1 MCPITTTL
9 ASCLKVGHSGGP
21 KKNMQ
26 LGEVFSSS
34 EGCRVRHWF
43 PLTGGRRH
51 TNIKTLSMGS
61 TIEIDKNKKKRFKL
75 NKKSSKKISSKKKRK
90 AKRLNFNATS
100 ILTTV
105 SLQPSTCEYDYDVV
119 LTGDSYGTIIE
130 KKLALKGKSVGVFQ
144 VPHHGSSY
152 NLDDEKTTR
161 STAEEFTGF
170 YSSFNAYIYLI
181 SHGDHGSYN
190 HPHSE
195 VITGILSAAVQKKR
209 DPKCKIVVTATWFEK
224 SKIDETNISNWRD
237 YVDIYYFKPD
247 TPGVAPYVTPYVTLD
262 PNDEKLPEGLQL
274 FVKKVRVHT
283 IKVNRN
289 GKITPLEIIYTG
301 ASSKESRK
309 QTWRKEFAEEGDWS

>member
-1 MCPITTTL
+1 M
-9 ASCLKVGHSGGP
+9 
-21 KKNMQ
+21 
-26 LGEVFSSS
+26 
-34 EGCRVRHWF
+34 
-43 PLTGGRRH
+43 LT
-51 TNIKTLSMGS
+51 
-61 TIEIDKNKKKRFKL
+61 NKQ
-75 NKKSSKKISSKKKRK
+75 RK
-90 AKRLNFNATS
+90 AWLKKFNATS

-105 SLQPSTCEYDYDVV
+105 KLQESTCKYDYDVV
-119 LTGDSYGTIIE
+119 LTGDSYCTIIDKE
-130 KKLALKGKSVGVFQ
+130 LALKDKSVGVFQ
-144 VPHHGSSY
+144 VPHHGSCY
-152 NLDDEKTTR
+152 NLDDEKPIR
-161 STAEEFTGF
+161 STAEEFTDF
-170 YSSFNAYIYLI
+170 YSRFNAYIYLI
-181 SHGDHGSYN
+181 SHGNGYE

-195 VITGILSAAVQKKR
+195 VITGILSAAVQNKR
-209 DPKCKIVVTATWFEK
+209 DTKCKIVVTATWFEK

-262 PNDEKLPEGLQL
+262 PNDKKLPEGLQL